1 MKNEEN
7 VLSYKLSNRAIR
19 ELKAQA
25 KKTGF
30 DLLHDL
36 MLNDYIETSDGS
48 FLKRNKG
55 HVGYDE
61 FKGKPNLNKV
71 VIERMKNEIEEL
83 SPETRNEVLNKIA
96 ISFPD
101 IVPKIKD
108 IYIKYRNS
116 VVI

>member
-1 MKNEEN
+1 MKNEIEFSG
-7 VLSYKLSNRAIR
+7 LSDKAKK
-19 ELKAQA
+19 ELTEQA

-48 FLKRNKG
+48 FLKRDKG

-61 FKGKPNLNKV
+61 FKGKPNLNKTV
-71 VIERMKNEIEEL
+71 VERMKKEIEEL

-108 IYIKYRNS
+108 IYRKYKN
-116 VVI
+116 